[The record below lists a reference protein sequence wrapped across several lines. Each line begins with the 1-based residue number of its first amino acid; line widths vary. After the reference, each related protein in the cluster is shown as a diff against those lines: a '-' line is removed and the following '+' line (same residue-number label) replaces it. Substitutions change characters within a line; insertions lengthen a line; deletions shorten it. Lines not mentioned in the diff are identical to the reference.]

1 MNLLITYNTMKQII
15 MVAMFL
21 MGVMS
26 VNDIFA
32 QGHKVTPQEQEI
44 LDLSNAKWQWMSEKD
59 ADKLA
64 ELFHEN
70 SVFVHMGGAWGKEQ
84 EVNIIRGGMIHYKN
98 ADVKSVSVRFAGKTT
113 AVVLCDLN
121 LLAVVGGREV
131 TNHFMATEVYVKEK
145 GGWKLASLSFT
156 KLSR

>member
-1 MNLLITYNTMKQII
+1 MKQII

-26 VNDIFA
+26 VNDTFA
-32 QGHKVTPQEQEI
+32 QERKVTPQEQEI
-44 LDLSNAKWQWMSEKD
+44 LDLSNAKWQWMSDKD

>member
-1 MNLLITYNTMKQII
+1 MKQII

>member
-1 MNLLITYNTMKQII
+1 MQKVLVII
-15 MVAMFL
+15 MTLAFVCS
-21 MGVMS
+21 S
-26 VNDIFA
+26 VNVFA
-32 QGHKVTPQEQEI
+32 QDRKVTPQEQEI
-44 LDLSNAKWQWMSEKD
+44 LDLSNAKWQWMSDKN

-145 GGWKLASLSFT
+145 GDWKLVSLSFT

>member
-1 MNLLITYNTMKQII
+1 MKQII

-26 VNDIFA
+26 VNDTFA
-32 QGHKVTPQEQEI
+32 QEHKVTPQEQEI